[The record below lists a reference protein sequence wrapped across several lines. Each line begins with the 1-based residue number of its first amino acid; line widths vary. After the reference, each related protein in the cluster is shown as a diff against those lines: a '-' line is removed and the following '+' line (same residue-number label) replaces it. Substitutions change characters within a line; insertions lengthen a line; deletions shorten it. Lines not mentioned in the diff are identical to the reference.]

1 MTERLSTP
9 RAVVLVIVAVTLVG
23 VIAGTALSADIVP
36 VMTLPA
42 APAMAALA
50 AAFAATTC
58 WMWRTAGSWSDAAS
72 VSERLSAPVAA
83 LVVLAV
89 GITVTPSVAALIG

>member
-1 MTERLSTP
+1 MDKV
-9 RAVVLVIVAVTLVG
+9 ALVTGAGRGIGLATARRFLGDGWRVALLD
-23 VIAGTALSADIVP
+23 IDAALLDG
-36 VMTLPA
+36 
-42 APAMAALA
+42 AMAALA

-89 GITVTPSVAALIG
+89 GITVTPSVTALIG